1 MLHSNGKKSLWIV
14 LYDVLKVQSH
24 LWFSQLL
31 RLREVI
37 IGGSWVTLVVAF
49 ASCPKIFGGGG
60 DLWMLVLLE
69 NECSLSGGDNQPLLA
84 VKTISNF
91 LHSQAMG
98 IQKLRAPHARAKEPP
113 GETVTT

>member
-1 MLHSNGKKSLWIV
+1 
-14 LYDVLKVQSH
+14 
-24 LWFSQLL
+24 
-31 RLREVI
+31 
-37 IGGSWVTLVVAF
+37 
-49 ASCPKIFGGGG
+49 
-60 DLWMLVLLE
+60 MLVLLE